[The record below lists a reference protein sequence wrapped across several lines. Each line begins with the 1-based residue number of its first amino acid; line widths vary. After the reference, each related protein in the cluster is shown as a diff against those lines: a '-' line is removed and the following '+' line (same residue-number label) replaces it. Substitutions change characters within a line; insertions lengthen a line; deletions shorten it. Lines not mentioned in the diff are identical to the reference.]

1 MILTYLI
8 FTLIVGLYF
17 SKSSTQ
23 NNYLYSSRKLTLPSF
38 IATLVTTWYG
48 GILAV
53 GDYVYINGII
63 TWIVFCLFYYLA
75 AIIYATFFAPNIIKY
90 KINTLPSYFKDK
102 LSKESAVFA
111 GIILILLSSPAPYIM
126 IFCTIINHIYNINII
141 LSILISITFT
151 TVYCYYG
158 GLNSIFKTDKIQF
171 ILMYGGFIGII
182 LTLMNTYGGYDYI
195 LNNTPE
201 KYLNIS
207 TNDMINVLP
216 WSIIA
221 ITMFI
226 DPNIIQR
233 TYLGKDVK
241 TVRKGILISIIFW
254 FIFDLLSITTG
265 LYAISIISNTSSTST
280 YLALADI
287 TLSPIMRDVFFISL
301 LAIVMSTI
309 DSYTFTSS
317 FIISKD
323 IIPLIS
329 KNYNKNLIV
338 KHTRYSIIITSVV
351 AAVLIII
358 IGYEKFNYAIEFWY
372 QIGSL
377 AATTILVPYIF
388 LINKKSITHPIYV
401 LSIPLITFIITSYF
415 YPGINAIYLGLG
427 ASIILCILFS
437 RNSIK

>member
-1 MILTYLI
+1 
-8 FTLIVGLYF
+8 
-17 SKSSTQ
+17 
-23 NNYLYSSRKLTLPSF
+23 
-38 IATLVTTWYG
+38 
-48 GILAV
+48 
-53 GDYVYINGII
+53 
-63 TWIVFCLFYYLA
+63 
-75 AIIYATFFAPNIIKY
+75 
-90 KINTLPSYFKDK
+90 
-102 LSKESAVFA
+102 
-111 GIILILLSSPAPYIM
+111 
-126 IFCTIINHIYNINII
+126 
-141 LSILISITFT
+141 
-151 TVYCYYG
+151 
-158 GLNSIFKTDKIQF
+158 
-171 ILMYGGFIGII
+171 I

-317 FIISKD
+317 FIISND

-329 KNYNKNLIV
+329 KNYNKNMIV
-338 KHTRYSIIITSVV
+338 KHTKYSIIITSVV
-351 AAVLIII
+351 AAVLI
-358 IGYEKFNYAIEFWY
+358 
-372 QIGSL
+372 
-377 AATTILVPYIF
+377 
-388 LINKKSITHPIYV
+388 
-401 LSIPLITFIITSYF
+401 
-415 YPGINAIYLGLG
+415 
-427 ASIILCILFS
+427 
-437 RNSIK
+437 